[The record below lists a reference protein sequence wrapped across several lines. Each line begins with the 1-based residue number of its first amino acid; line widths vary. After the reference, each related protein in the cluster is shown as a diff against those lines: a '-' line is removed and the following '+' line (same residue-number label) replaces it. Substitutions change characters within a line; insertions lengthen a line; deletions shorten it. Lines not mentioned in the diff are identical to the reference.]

1 MTEDEED
8 EYGISK
14 PVDESYIDVE
24 AQRADISHSGEA
36 EKNDNMDRSQA
47 SAQNLDVSAES
58 TDMSHRFDDA
68 SGSGASAKIDE
79 LIDKNAV
86 IEHDGR
92 APTRTFFYTTEA
104 PEGKKEQFKRMYRH
118 QEGVGDPQRDVANRA
133 SDRRR
138 TIQTICARL
147 GMKQYHRDR
156 IQLIVDSIN
165 MSHMAHY
172 SSQEVILGII
182 TIVANED
189 GRFIRDE
196 QAFKDLV
203 DDVGSDMYTIKRVRG
218 LVRDKSDHL

>member
-1 MTEDEED
+1 MTDDEDD
-8 EYGISK
+8 YGIGK

-24 AQRADISHSGEA
+24 VQRADISHSEEA
-36 EKNDNMDRSQA
+36 EENDNIDRSQA

-68 SGSGASAKIDE
+68 SGSGASEKIDE
-79 LIDKNAV
+79 LIDKNAIV
-86 IEHDGR
+86 EHDGR

-104 PEGKKEQFKRMYRH
+104 PDEKQAQFERMYRH
-118 QEGVGDPQRDVANRA
+118 QEGVGDPDRRAQNRPA
-133 SDRRR
+133 DRRR
-138 TIQTICARL
+138 WIDIFCGHLEATDHQQERV
-147 GMKQYHRDR
+147 KH
-156 IQLIVDSIN
+156 IVKGLQ

-172 SSQEVILGII
+172 SAQEVILGTI

-203 DDVGSDMYTIKRVRG
+203 EDVGSDMYTIKRVRG
-218 LVRDKSDHL
+218 LVREKSDHL